1 MAGPGLYVGQ
11 IVTVVLA
18 DVFSNEDFERFMDD
32 LFRAVAPGD
41 RFILGFGDNVPTD
54 ALFPRI
60 KRAAQIWAERGR
72 YPLQSQVF
80 RSNPKCIPTRRLS
93 APTAAFTTWDCA

>member
-54 ALFPRI
+54 ALFHPI
-60 KRAAQIWAERGR
+60 KLAAPIWADRGGHR
-72 YPLQSQVF
+72 L
-80 RSNPKCIPTRRLS
+80 NCLHTHPKIGQIRFPS
-93 APTAAFTTWDCA
+93 